1 MGFLSLREQGLHVSR
16 RHWALQ
22 SSRHHP
28 PREMLKSMHA
38 RRARPTRLSQGS
50 MYQAYQDQERPPFEN
65 VCEPDSAQIDLQSA
79 AVEDCSRSSGVFLD
93 STQA

>member
-1 MGFLSLREQGLHVSR
+1 
-16 RHWALQ
+16 
-22 SSRHHP
+22 
-28 PREMLKSMHA
+28 
-38 RRARPTRLSQGS
+38 